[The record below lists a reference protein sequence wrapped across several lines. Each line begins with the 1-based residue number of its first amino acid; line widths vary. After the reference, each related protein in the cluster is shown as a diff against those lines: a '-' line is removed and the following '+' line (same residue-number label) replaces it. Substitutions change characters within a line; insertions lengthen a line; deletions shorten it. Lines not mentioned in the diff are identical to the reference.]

1 MHILKEEKVMSL
13 CGTDQ
18 DKERIIKRLNRIEG
32 QVRGLRKMV
41 EKDSE
46 CMSVLSQLSAVS
58 GALKG
63 VWLQILEDHMHG
75 CVTRAV
81 LDGGKDEELV
91 HELIGHLK
99 KMA

>member
-1 MHILKEEKVMSL
+1 MAL

-18 DKERIIKRLNRIEG
+18 DKTRLVERLNRIEG
-32 QVRGLRKMV
+32 QVRGLRRMI
-41 EKDSE
+41 ESDSDCIE
-46 CMSVLSQLSAVS
+46 VLGQVASVS

-75 CVTRAV
+75 CVCRAV
-81 LDGGKDEELV
+81 LDKGQDDKLV
-91 HELIGHLK
+91 HELVKHLK